1 MAEIRLFVK
10 YDNYSIEVEDLKAL
24 EREKRHAK
32 KIGAEIIAIEVRC
45 YEESSELFG
54 TGKLLATKRIG
65 RAYGTAIYII

>member
-24 EREKRHAK
+24 ERAKRYAK
-32 KIGAEIIAIEVRC
+32 KIGAEIIAIEIQC

-54 TGKLLATKRIG
+54 VGKLLATKKIG
-65 RAYGTAIYII
+65 